1 MPSRRPHAKS
11 RLGCAQCKARRVKC
25 DETYPKCRNCQRFG
39 KSCSYAWADPYSKAA
54 NIADVSSPISSPENC
69 AMGKDIPSM
78 VQLTFDA
85 LDMKLMHHFSTSTA
99 RSLSLI
105 PDAQHI
111 WQYSIPNMA
120 YEQPLLMHGILALA
134 GTHLANSTCSVEDM
148 PRSQAYVRAL
158 HHQQL
163 GLQLFRHQLQYLEG
177 ATAEHEPLVIFSA
190 IICILTF
197 AQLQTTRDNFKLTN
211 ILGIFAAL
219 RGKRAL
225 WASVGKAPHS
235 QELAKLLYEPR
246 DSETP
251 GFESELS
258 SLAGLQTAAKNP
270 VLKDAIIQLRPSLVR
285 QAPEFRL
292 VGGWPT
298 SISDDFIILIQMSD
312 SMALQ
317 ILQSYCAI
325 LSSLRD
331 LWWVGDCGEK
341 FRRATGLLN

>member
-1 MPSRRPHAKS
+1 MQGSSRQGKDID
-11 RLGCAQCKARRVKC
+11 LTC

-54 NIADVSSPISSPENC
+54 NIADISSPTSSPENH
-69 AMGKDIPSM
+69 AMGRDIPSM

-111 WQYSIPNMA
+111 WQHSIPNLA

-134 GTHLANSTCSVEDM
+134 GTHLAYSICSIEDM
-148 PRSQAYVRAL
+148 PRSQVYVRAL

-163 GLQLFRHQLQYLEG
+163 GLQLFRHQLQYLEDT
-177 ATAEHEPLVIFSA
+177 TAEYEPLVMFSA

-197 AQLQTTRDNFKLTN
+197 AQLQTTQENFKLTN
-211 ILGIFAAL
+211 ILEIFAAL

-251 GFESELS
+251 GFESELLA
-258 SLAGLQTAAKNP
+258 LAGLQTAAKNP

-298 SISDDFIILIQMSD
+298 TVSDDFITLLQMRD

-317 ILQSYCAI
+317 ILQSYCAV